1 MKHFEIKNTLA
12 GAKGGS
18 KPKPPT
24 LNPPKI
30 GDYSIAASFSYSET
44 VDLISDGPIEGLSNS
59 NGYVLTPA
67 SYLQGVYL
75 NDIPVE
81 QSNENF
87 ITRSVESQAS
97 LIGSGQSSESFTGAI
112 SGAFEIVDNF
122 LYDDIVVPKTPVN
135 RSENISYTW
144 NQGNPS
150 SMERLNGANILD
162 KKGTNQTYN
171 VLNLSS
177 PIVGYTLIS
186 QNYYALGSE
195 NNRWMDT
202 MFGCI
207 DLEPA
212 FSGLVVSYGS
222 NEVYG
227 DDVRYP
233 NKSEAIYRYQERRV
247 WENYEIGFSFFDNDA
262 LNRSLYMDT
271 PYYFQGGVN
280 ARQYWLDRNDKG
292 LDSTK
297 NEFLDA
303 KKIAGGTCFF
313 TKQSTNEAAA
323 NTFYTEICLQTS
335 KWDESVNNVNPVGIY
350 RDRISDAINQLVD
363 TVNIQNDSRS
373 AGQLSSVFLRK
384 RLETLGLNLTQGVD
398 SENVPTYDLIDRGN
412 ITNLIKSTLESKKS
426 RVADSIEPYM
436 FIKHNSDEVIDGYI
450 EAEHKEIFKTEA
462 FVESI
467 VLGKTYFVGD
477 LFFYEDTYYR
487 FVKTTTVPSEF
498 PAVYGTSQIL
508 ITLDQWVTAW
518 RGEGALGSGNTYFD
532 GIKFEI
538 ITEPYKQF
546 NYDLSIEPVST
557 VSRDEFSG
565 KVINLII
572 PKLDSNGDWN
582 GQVWGFNMES
592 LNTTVT
598 LGQAQKVNRFDNYDD
613 RYYTQNLIDWSIYGD
628 EDWFDVKYDGY
639 FVQTSMSTNEIDY
652 LKNINGIGVFAT
664 QSRAGVLN
672 SQKYN
677 YSNVMMEFR
686 NGDQFQDPLAYFK
699 NIYIDKFYNS
709 ELLGPFNTRGEL
721 KGDLLGGAESDYFG
735 VQRLNQGGTISK
747 GPDDR
752 VEDIIDLEFN
762 PNSIPEMDE
771 FYLTSVKE
779 GSSDIRQATNKNFS
793 NWNTTKQDYNERA
806 QPVTHIIQNPNVSSC
821 FITLSLK
828 SLSDT
833 ADTDTYKGGPGNIEY
848 SSRLP
853 APLNIRIETGLI
865 DEDGTEIQLL
875 EKFFQIMALVES
887 PNYMDIGNPDAKD
900 SLGDYKDVRELERS
914 LEGISEGGISQ
925 PFLLPPI
932 PYTNVSE
939 DTENREDKKQ
949 KRYVKVTKLSTESNS
964 TLISKLISLV
974 KVTEIIESQCTY
986 PFSAIVGTKVDS
998 RVFNDI
1004 PKRTYRGKFKK
1015 VKIPSNYFPTI
1026 SSGKDKRYFKT
1037 ESLFS
1042 TVSKSSKLL
1051 YNGDWDGSFKFEWTD
1066 NPAWILYDIITA
1078 KRYGLGQQISEG
1090 QVNKWDLYKIGRFCD
1105 AVDEDGY
1112 FLGVQDGRGGIEP
1125 RYTCNIAFTQGT
1137 KIFDAINSIA
1147 AIFRGIV
1154 YFQNSA
1160 VSFLDDRLK
1169 SPIALFTNTNVKDG
1183 FFSYSSYK
1191 RDEKYNA
1198 IEVSYLD
1205 KSDDYK
1211 AKIEYVENEK
1221 DIIERGLFKREIT
1234 AAGITSK
1241 AMARRAAKHLMY
1253 QTTKENE
1260 TVAFTAGTEV
1270 LLCKPGDLVIVED
1283 DLKTL
1288 RSNIGRVLSVDPY
1301 NFSMKTSEAFNAN
1314 EYEKSIT
1321 VYLPTGNK
1329 QKADLDEEASRKRVR
1344 LKDFSINPGTSA
1356 YPDFDNDFVSIYNFD
1371 YYSKGYSDTSND
1383 EVELYDQYAVYTGSQ
1398 NQIIWFD
1405 TNATGWVFSTG
1416 KAFTDDNNYN
1426 LFITST
1432 GQGTFSFKSL
1442 TLENAYSS
1450 SGFVY
1455 DSAESDKRTKPAS
1468 FNLERKFTY
1477 TSNADLN
1484 YYGGLQESDINV
1496 NGYQQIR
1503 DFSVTGWGGFKGLQ
1517 ADEYGDTVYIDEND
1531 PSANLLKF
1539 VPEGSTYRFQSK
1551 DASDQVY
1558 KILSI
1563 MEEDNHSYKVV
1574 ASKYLSGKY
1583 EEIENDTNIPEA
1595 ENTFGY
1601 NKSDFFVN
1609 DINYVNLEAPT
1620 PTLDIIDAVA
1630 NESSTLITG
1639 AWEAVDYATGYYYYL
1654 DLPNG
1659 QRSSALLTQETSFS
1673 YSPRLIGNYTLRIQS
1688 LADVFNNAD
1697 YNKRYDDSSAS
1708 SVTIYASGEDL
1719 ENSAGSVVVGITTE

>member
-75 NDIPVE
+75 NDVPVE

-122 LYDDIVVPKTPVN
+122 LYDDIVVPKTLVN
-135 RSENISYTW
+135 RSDNISYTW

-162 KKGTNQTYN
+162 TDGDKRTYN

-186 QNYYALGSE
+186 QNYYASNTE
-195 NNRWMDT
+195 DNRWMDT

-233 NKSEAIYRYQERRV
+233 NKLEAIYRYQERRI
-247 WENYEIGFSFFDNDA
+247 WENYEQGIDGWFWNDNQS
-262 LNRSLYMDT
+262 NRSRYMGPAGYIPTED
-271 PYYFQGGVN
+271 
-280 ARQYWLDRNDKG
+280 ARQYWLDRNAQG

-313 TKQSTNEAAA
+313 TKQSTNEAAD

-384 RLETLGLNLTQGVD
+384 RLEALGLNLTQSVD
-398 SENVPTYDLIDRGN
+398 SENVSTYDLIDRGN

-450 EAEHKEIFKTEA
+450 ESEHKEMFKTEA

-467 VLGKTYFVGD
+467 VFGKTYFAGD
-477 LFFYEDTYYR
+477 LFFYADAYYNCL
-487 FVKTTTVPSEF
+487 VQVATPTNPSEQE
-498 PAVYGTSQIL
+498 V
-508 ITLDQWVTAW
+508 LDWIIDQLALSVPTISVTQ
-518 RGEGALGSGNTYFD
+518 
-532 GIKFEI
+532 
-538 ITEPYKQF
+538 EPYKQF
-546 NYDLSIEPVST
+546 NYELSIEPVST
-557 VSRDEFSG
+557 VSRDEFTG

-598 LGQAQKVNRFDNYDD
+598 LGEAQKVNRFNNYDN
-613 RYYTQNLIDWSIYGD
+613 RYYTQNLLDFSIYGD
-628 EDWFDVKYDGY
+628 EDWFDVKIDGY

-664 QSRAGVLN
+664 QLRAGVLN

-747 GPDDR
+747 GPDG
-752 VEDIIDLEFN
+752 DIIDLEFN

-779 GSSDIRQATNKNFS
+779 GSSDIRQTTNKNFS

-1037 ESLFS
+1037 ESLFN
-1042 TVSKSSKLL
+1042 TTSKSSKLL

-1112 FLGVQDGRGGIEP
+1112 FLGAKDGRGGIEP

-1356 YPDFDNDFVSIYNFD
+1356 YPDFDNDFVGLYNFD

-1383 EVELYDQYAVYTGSQ
+1383 EVELY
-1398 NQIIWFD
+1398 
-1405 TNATGWVFSTG
+1405 
-1416 KAFTDDNNYN
+1416 
-1426 LFITST
+1426 
-1432 GQGTFSFKSL
+1432 
-1442 TLENAYSS
+1442 
-1450 SGFVY
+1450 
-1455 DSAESDKRTKPAS
+1455 
-1468 FNLERKFTY
+1468 
-1477 TSNADLN
+1477 
-1484 YYGGLQESDINV
+1484 
-1496 NGYQQIR
+1496 
-1503 DFSVTGWGGFKGLQ
+1503 
-1517 ADEYGDTVYIDEND
+1517 
-1531 PSANLLKF
+1531 
-1539 VPEGSTYRFQSK
+1539 
-1551 DASDQVY
+1551 
-1558 KILSI
+1558 
-1563 MEEDNHSYKVV
+1563 
-1574 ASKYLSGKY
+1574 
-1583 EEIENDTNIPEA
+1583 
-1595 ENTFGY
+1595 
-1601 NKSDFFVN
+1601 
-1609 DINYVNLEAPT
+1609 
-1620 PTLDIIDAVA
+1620 
-1630 NESSTLITG
+1630 
-1639 AWEAVDYATGYYYYL
+1639 
-1654 DLPNG
+1654 
-1659 QRSSALLTQETSFS
+1659 
-1673 YSPRLIGNYTLRIQS
+1673 
-1688 LADVFNNAD
+1688 
-1697 YNKRYDDSSAS
+1697 
-1708 SVTIYASGEDL
+1708 
-1719 ENSAGSVVVGITTE
+1719 

>member
-1 MKHFEIKNTLA
+1 
-12 GAKGGS
+12 
-18 KPKPPT
+18 
-24 LNPPKI
+24 
-30 GDYSIAASFSYSET
+30 
-44 VDLISDGPIEGLSNS
+44 
-59 NGYVLTPA
+59 
-67 SYLQGVYL
+67 
-75 NDIPVE
+75 
-81 QSNENF
+81 
-87 ITRSVESQAS
+87 
-97 LIGSGQSSESFTGAI
+97 
-112 SGAFEIVDNF
+112 
-122 LYDDIVVPKTPVN
+122 
-135 RSENISYTW
+135 
-144 NQGNPS
+144 
-150 SMERLNGANILD
+150 
-162 KKGTNQTYN
+162 
-171 VLNLSS
+171 
-177 PIVGYTLIS
+177 
-186 QNYYALGSE
+186 
-195 NNRWMDT
+195 MDT

-233 NKSEAIYRYQERRV
+233 HKLEAIYRYQERRV
-247 WENYEIGFSFFDNDA
+247 SDNYEEGIAWRYFGDS
-262 LNRSLYMDT
+262 RSRY
-271 PYYFQGGVN
+271 QGPAGYIESEN
-280 ARQYWLDRNDKG
+280 ARQYWLDRNGDPQG
-292 LDSTK
+292 LTSTK
-297 NEFLDA
+297 NEFSDA

-373 AGQLSSVFLRK
+373 AGQLSSVFLRA
-384 RLETLGLNLTQGVD
+384 RLEALGLNLNQSVN
-398 SENVPTYDLIDRGN
+398 SQNVLAYDPILKGD
-412 ITNLIKSTLESKKS
+412 ITNLIKSTLESQGE
-426 RVADSIEPYM
+426 RAIDSINPYL

-450 EAEHKEIFKTEA
+450 ESEHKEMFKTEA

-467 VLGKTYFVGD
+467 VLGKTYFAGD

-487 FVKTTTVPSEF
+487 FLKTTTVPSEF
-498 PAVYGTSQIL
+498 PAFFSTSQIPISL
-508 ITLDQWVTAW
+508 NQWVTVW
-518 RGEGALGSGNTYFD
+518 RGEGYLTNSSTWFD

-546 NYDLSIEPVST
+546 NYELSIEPVST
-557 VSRDEFSG
+557 VSRDEFTG

-598 LGQAQKVNRFDNYDD
+598 LGEAQKVNRFDNYES
-613 RYYTQNLIDWSIYGD
+613 RNYTSSLFDWSIYGD
-628 EDWFDVKYDGY
+628 EDWFDVKIDGY
-639 FVQTSMSTNEIDY
+639 FFQTWMSTNEINY
-652 LKNINGIGVFAT
+652 LKNINGIGIFGA
-664 QSRAGVLN
+664 QLRAGVTN

-709 ELLGPFNTRGEL
+709 ELLGPFNTRGVL
-721 KGDLLGGAESDYFG
+721 KDGLLGNTESDYFG

-747 GPDDR
+747 SNSG
-752 VEDIIDLEFN
+752 DIIDLEFN
-762 PNSIPEMDE
+762 PDSIPEMDE
-771 FYLTSVKE
+771 FYLTSIQE

-793 NWNTTKQDYNERA
+793 NWNTTKEDYNERA

-833 ADTDTYKGGPGNIEY
+833 ADTASYKGGPGPIEY

-853 APLNIRIETGLI
+853 APLNISIETGLI
-865 DEDGTEIQLL
+865 DEDGIEIEFSQ
-875 EKFFQIMALVES
+875 KFFQIMALVES
-887 PNYMDIGNPDAKD
+887 PNYMDIGNPDSKD

-914 LEGISEGGISQ
+914 IEGASEGGISQ
-925 PFLLPPI
+925 PFIIPPI
-932 PYTNVSE
+932 PYNNVSE

-949 KRYVKVTKLSTESNS
+949 KRYVKITKLSTESNS
-964 TLISKLISLV
+964 TLISKVISLV

-1037 ESLFS
+1037 ESLFN
-1042 TVSKSSKLL
+1042 TTSKSSKLL
-1051 YNGDWDGSFKFEWTD
+1051 YNGDWDGSFRFEWTD

-1112 FLGVQDGRGGIEP
+1112 FLGTQDGRGGIEP

-1288 RSNIGRVLSVDPY
+1288 RSNIGRVLSVDPD

-1344 LKDFSINPGTSA
+1344 LKDFSINQGTSA
-1356 YPDFDNDFVSIYNFD
+1356 YPDFDNNFVSFYNFD
-1371 YYSKGYSDTSND
+1371 YYSKGYSDTNNE
-1383 EVELYDQYAVYTGSQ
+1383 EVELYDDYAVYTGSE

-1405 TNATGWVFSTG
+1405 TSATGWVFSTG
-1416 KAFTDDNNYN
+1416 KAFTNDNNYN

-1442 TLENAYSS
+1442 TYFFAALI
-1450 SGFVY
+1450 
-1455 DSAESDKRTKPAS
+1455 KCP
-1468 FNLERKFTY
+1468 
-1477 TSNADLN
+1477 
-1484 YYGGLQESDINV
+1484 
-1496 NGYQQIR
+1496 
-1503 DFSVTGWGGFKGLQ
+1503 
-1517 ADEYGDTVYIDEND
+1517 
-1531 PSANLLKF
+1531 LKVF
-1539 VPEGSTYRFQSK
+1539 DV
-1551 DASDQVY
+1551 DDVY
-1558 KILSI
+1558 K
-1563 MEEDNHSYKVV
+1563 
-1574 ASKYLSGKY
+1574 
-1583 EEIENDTNIPEA
+1583 
-1595 ENTFGY
+1595 
-1601 NKSDFFVN
+1601 
-1609 DINYVNLEAPT
+1609 
-1620 PTLDIIDAVA
+1620 
-1630 NESSTLITG
+1630 
-1639 AWEAVDYATGYYYYL
+1639 
-1654 DLPNG
+1654 
-1659 QRSSALLTQETSFS
+1659 
-1673 YSPRLIGNYTLRIQS
+1673 
-1688 LADVFNNAD
+1688 
-1697 YNKRYDDSSAS
+1697 
-1708 SVTIYASGEDL
+1708 
-1719 ENSAGSVVVGITTE
+1719 